1 MFETVVLAYD
11 FSHFSERA
19 MKYVIDMK
27 KVGLKRV
34 IVVTVVEY
42 ESISV
47 RPISRKLDIDEYKRR
62 NEERLLHIKEAIEDE
77 GLEVETVVEYGIA
90 SKSIIEIARN
100 RKADIIVIGAMGTGF
115 SNALIGS
122 TAQNIIKISDIPV
135 LIVPSK

>member
-115 SNALIGS
+115 SSALIGS

>member
-62 NEERLLHIKEAIEDE
+62 NEERLLHVKEAIEDE